1 MSVTKF
7 EFEEKKHI
15 LQIDG
20 VDYVIPQRTEK
31 IECKLREHDKRLDN
45 MSELEANFN
54 TLEILFGNDAANK
67 MFPEKDAINL
77 DKLAKCVKYALA
89 LYRAEQ
95 TAIREEEIKE
105 KLDAVQPLLKSVG
118 DISKLA
124 NKAEMKKF
132 VSHKKK

>member
-15 LQIDG
+15 LEVDG
-20 VDYVIPQRTEK
+20 VEYIIPQRTEK
-31 IECKLREHDKRLDN
+31 IEQQLRDHDKKLND
-45 MSELEANFN
+45 MTEYEANLN
-54 TLEILFGNDAANK
+54 TLEILFGNDATKK
-67 MFPEKDAINL
+67 MFPEKDTINL

-95 TAIREEEIKE
+95 TAIREEEIKK

-132 VSHKKK
+132 VSNKKK

>member
-20 VDYVIPQRTEK
+20 VDYAIPQRTEK
-31 IECKLREHDKRLDN
+31 IEKKLREHDARLN
-45 MSELEANFN
+45 SMSELEANFN

-67 MFPEKDAINL
+67 MFPKKETTNL

-95 TAIREEEIKE
+95 TAIRDEEIKE
-105 KLDAVQPLLKSVG
+105 KINAVQPLLKSVG

-124 NKAEMKKF
+124 DKAEVKKF
-132 VSHKKK
+132 VANKKK